1 MGTEGGRFL
10 FVRPTGIRY
19 EHTLVSGFGPI
30 YCKCGGQQSVTSVIL
45 AERLAPITEGL
56 RSDAGGIVLRLL

>member
-1 MGTEGGRFL
+1 M

-30 YCKCGGQQSVTSVIL
+30 YCKYGGSK
-45 AERLAPITEGL
+45 A
-56 RSDAGGIVLRLL
+56 